1 LSRAF
6 KDRDHEKVT
15 HPTGGLIFAMV
26 VNFLMSTVVNILID
40 IHSHAVLERLR
51 FSAGW
56 RGCVHIDMPS
66 IVEMISRV
74 AQQMIPAILPASR
87 CTL

>member
-1 LSRAF
+1 ALSRAF

-40 IHSHAVLERLR
+40 IHILHYYLCHRKLSITNIIIRYRTNTFLVLPIIR
-51 FSAGW
+51 
-56 RGCVHIDMPS
+56 HPT
-66 IVEMISRV
+66 MISLEV
-74 AQQMIPAILPASR
+74 A
-87 CTL
+87 

>member
-1 LSRAF
+1 METVIALSRAF

-40 IHSHAVLERLR
+40 IHKHPRANFLER
-51 FSAGW
+51 GDW
-56 RGCVHIDMPS
+56 VHHVFMCLHD
-66 IVEMISRV
+66 VFW
-74 AQQMIPAILPASR
+74 
-87 CTL
+87 

>member
-1 LSRAF
+1 METVIALSRAF

-40 IHSHAVLERLR
+40 IHNH
-51 FSAGW
+51 G
-56 RGCVHIDMPS
+56 
-66 IVEMISRV
+66 
-74 AQQMIPAILPASR
+74 
-87 CTL
+87 

>member
-40 IHSHAVLERLR
+40 IHIFILT
-51 FSAGW
+51 
-56 RGCVHIDMPS
+56 
-66 IVEMISRV
+66 
-74 AQQMIPAILPASR
+74 IPFLLNPKAITYLHK
-87 CTL
+87 

>member
-1 LSRAF
+1 METAIALSRAF

-40 IHSHAVLERLR
+40 IH
-51 FSAGW
+51 
-56 RGCVHIDMPS
+56 IK
-66 IVEMISRV
+66 
-74 AQQMIPAILPASR
+74 
-87 CTL
+87 

>member
-1 LSRAF
+1 ALSRAF

-40 IHSHAVLERLR
+40 IHKRTR
-51 FSAGW
+51 F
-56 RGCVHIDMPS
+56 
-66 IVEMISRV
+66 
-74 AQQMIPAILPASR
+74 QLPAFLGLCLR
-87 CTL
+87 IDPLTLTVRRPLTSCFSL